1 MASVTPVSEHLSM
14 LLSCYLDGALTSSEL
29 DEVVIALET
38 NETAIAEFR
47 RLQEVR
53 RTVRLLPVFAVPA
66 YLVPSDHLSEQLS
79 AYLDGELA
87 TLEMPAV
94 SSHLDTCTEC
104 RRELAELDKSRIAVR
119 ALPGLEPPEFLEVR
133 REARDTRKRGARTA
147 IVVASGVAAV
157 TLAFTL
163 GPFAS
168 EPAPSSVSISDLQS
182 RHTAVASFPSGAIGV
197 QVSNA
202 P

>member
-14 LLSCYLDGALTSSEL
+14 LLSCYLDGALTPAEL
-29 DEVVIALET
+29 DEVVVALET
-38 NETAIAEFR
+38 DESAIAEFR
-47 RLQEVR
+47 RLQGIR
-53 RTVRLLPVFAVPA
+53 RTMRLLPLLDVPM
-66 YLVPSDHLSEQLS
+66 YLLPGDHLSEQLS

-87 TLEMPAV
+87 TIEMPVV
-94 SSHLDTCTEC
+94 SAHLDTCMEC

-119 ALPGLEPPEFLEVR
+119 ALPGLEPPEFLEVH
-133 REARDTRKRGARTA
+133 REARDDRKRGLRTA
-147 IVVASGVAAV
+147 VLVASGVAAV

-168 EPAPSSVSISDLQS
+168 ESEPTAVSISDLQS

-197 QVSNA
+197 QVSTT

>member
-29 DEVVIALET
+29 DDVVVALET
-38 NETAIAEFR
+38 SETAIAEFR
-47 RLQEVR
+47 RLQGVR
-53 RTVRLLPVFAVPA
+53 RTVRLLPVLEVPT
-66 YLVPSDHLSEQLS
+66 YLLPGDHLGEQLS

-94 SSHLDTCTEC
+94 SSHLDTCVEC
-104 RRELAELDKSRIAVR
+104 RRDLAELDKGRIAVR
-119 ALPGLEPPEFLEVR
+119 ALPGLESPEFLHIH
-133 REARDTRKRGARTA
+133 REARNSPRRGARTA
-147 IVVASGVAAV
+147 IVIASGVAAV
-157 TLAFTL
+157 ALAFTL

-168 EPAPSSVSISDLQS
+168 GPEPSSVSISDLQS

>member
-47 RLQEVR
+47 RLQEIR
-53 RTVRLLPVFAVPA
+53 RTVRLLPMLEVPT
-66 YLVPSDHLSEQLS
+66 YLLPGDHLGEQLS

-87 TLEMPAV
+87 TLEMPVV
-94 SSHLDTCTEC
+94 SSHLDTCVEC
-104 RRELAELDKSRIAVR
+104 RRDLAELDKGRIAVR
-119 ALPGLEPPEFLEVR
+119 ALPGLEPPEFLYVHS
-133 REARDTRKRGARTA
+133 EARNSSKRGARTA
-147 IVVASGVAAV
+147 IVIASGIAAV
-157 TLAFTL
+157 ALAFTL
-163 GPFAS
+163 GPFTGNP
-168 EPAPSSVSISDLQS
+168 EPSSVSISDLQS
-182 RHTAVASFPSGAIGV
+182 RHTAVASFPSGAIGI
-197 QVSNA
+197 QVSDA

>member
-14 LLSCYLDGALTSSEL
+14 LLSCYLDGALTPAEL
-29 DEVVIALET
+29 DEVVVALET
-38 NETAIAEFR
+38 DESAIAEFR
-47 RLQEVR
+47 RLQGIR
-53 RTVRLLPVFAVPA
+53 RTMRLLPLLDVPM
-66 YLVPSDHLSEQLS
+66 YLLPGDHLSEQLS

-87 TLEMPAV
+87 TIEMPVV
-94 SSHLDTCTEC
+94 SAHLDTCMEC
-104 RRELAELDKSRIAVR
+104 RRELAELDKGRIAVR
-119 ALPGLEPPEFLEVR
+119 ALPGLEPPEFLEVH
-133 REARDTRKRGARTA
+133 REARNDRKRGLRTA
-147 IVVASGVAAV
+147 VLVASGVAAV

-168 EPAPSSVSISDLQS
+168 ESEPTAVSISDLQS

-197 QVSNA
+197 QVSTT

>member
-1 MASVTPVSEHLSM
+1 MASVMPVSEHVSM
-14 LLSCYLDGALTSSEL
+14 LLSSYLDGALTSSEL
-29 DEVVIALET
+29 GEVVFALESDE
-38 NETAIAEFR
+38 NAIAEFR

-53 RTVRLLPVFAVPA
+53 STMRLLPVLEVPA
-66 YLVPSDHLSEQLS
+66 YLLPGDHFSEQLS

-119 ALPGLEPPEFLEVR
+119 ALPGLEPPEFLDVH
-133 REARDTRKRGARTA
+133 REARDTPRRGTRTA

-157 TLAFTL
+157 ALAFTL

-168 EPAPSSVSISDLQS
+168 EPEPSSVSISDLQS
-182 RHTAVASFPSGAIGV
+182 RHTAVASFPSGTIGV
-197 QVSNA
+197 QASNA